1 VPISMRKRVLRRCA
15 PRFVCVVASLSVSAW
30 WVFSSFSSGRR
41 NGITPSTAII
51 LTVSDAEEHEGLS
64 HVAFDALFR
73 DIHVPGPYAPVVVR
87 EGGSNPSSFLPK
99 EVTVVEASRDIE
111 REAWG
116 ASFHLFSGIYGA
128 SVKPAAIRWLAFSE
142 HEKAWIVEPDVVYT
156 GPWVRLFTKY
166 DAVDGS
172 DLVAFNTTFRFGEN
186 KTAWNHWRACVYCRY
201 VDPWRRQAS
210 LLPAF
215 RISKRLSLELFTFL
229 NSSSRS
235 GHHEAMLPTFVTA
248 RDTSFTW
255 TDLAPDVGYVR
266 WRPVFDAD
274 NARASAIREDALYHP
289 VKSPRARERL
299 SRAFSRP
306 SNASLATV

>member
-1 VPISMRKRVLRRCA
+1 MPKSTKVHPTSLLMRYSGTFTFRVRMR
-15 PRFVCVVASLSVSAW
+15 
-30 WVFSSFSSGRR
+30 
-41 NGITPSTAII
+41 
-51 LTVSDAEEHEGLS
+51 
-64 HVAFDALFR
+64 
-73 DIHVPGPYAPVVVR
+73 
-87 EGGSNPSSFLPK
+87 PSSC
-99 EVTVVEASRDIE
+99 
-111 REAWG
+111 G
-116 ASFHLFSGIYGA
+116 
-128 SVKPAAIRWLAFSE
+128 
-142 HEKAWIVEPDVVYT
+142 KAVRILR
-156 GPWVRLFTKY
+156 RLFTKY